1 MYVMFY
7 CINFIHIYK
16 HLLILNFMPATR
28 FKQTRTEAKKKQK
41 KKKNDQGSCGMLQQ
55 HLLGT
60 HVHSCIGNRL

>member
-28 FKQTRTEAKKKQK
+28 FKQTRTEAKKKK
-41 KKKNDQGSCGMLQQ
+41 KKKKTTREAVECSSNTC
-55 HLLGT
+55 
-60 HVHSCIGNRL
+60 